1 LQIAVEINSLIAC
14 RRFPGDPPAG
24 RQFSNQMRLGGRH
37 LKQESFMT
45 NNLFNSSFRK
55 SVALTSA
62 LASGISIALLLAAAP
77 AAHGQEIKI
86 SGACTNAGGTMVISS
101 GRYGCVSQ
109 PQTSGSGSSTDSDGP
124 TIKRQSGGS
133 GAGAGNSAPSLY

>member
-1 LQIAVEINSLIAC
+1 
-14 RRFPGDPPAG
+14 
-24 RQFSNQMRLGGRH
+24 
-37 LKQESFMT
+37 MT

-62 LASGISIALLLAAAP
+62 LASGLSIALLLAATP

-86 SGACTNAGGTMVISS
+86 GACANAGGTMVISS
-101 GRYGCVSQ
+101 GRYGCVSH
-109 PQTSGSGSSTDSDGP
+109 PQTSGSGSYSDGP
-124 TIKRQSGGS
+124 TIKRESGGS